1 MRRKLIHLFALAL
14 LLTSVSMPLF
24 GQQHPFY
31 SQYMLDKFL
40 VNPAI
45 AGSNGVSTI
54 NLISRQQYVG
64 FEKPP
69 QTFALSAQ
77 SRILDDSFI
86 LKRLNLKKRNRRKSR
101 AGKIGVG
108 ASLFT
113 DRNGIVSRT
122 GFQAT
127 YAYHIK
133 VSSDWQLS
141 GGLSLQ
147 GYQFKVD
154 DSESPYANPGDPLLA
169 VSRKSFFVPDANT
182 GLFLTNGSLYG
193 GVTLTDILGSSL
205 KLGKEISVD
214 YRTQRK
220 YNLIAG
226 YKFAVTDNIDLEP
239 SILLQ
244 GTKTNFSMD
253 LNARMYYLQNYWAGI
268 SYRSNNSMIVM
279 MGARIDRFFLGY
291 AYDID
296 MGLVRSYSA
305 GSHELI
311 FGLRLGDNNTRRF
324 RWLKQN
330 EKSFDI

>member
-1 MRRKLIHLFALAL
+1 MMKKAQLHIIILL
-14 LLTSVSMPLF
+14 LLTLGLMPLL

-45 AGSNGVSTI
+45 AGSNGVTTV

-86 LKRLNLKKRNRRKSR
+86 LRRLTLRKRNKKKSR
-101 AGKIGVG
+101 AGKIGLG
-108 ASLFT
+108 GSIFT

-122 GFQAT
+122 GFQGT

-133 VSSDWQLS
+133 VSPSWQLS
-141 GGLSLQ
+141 MGLSLQ

-154 DSESPYANPGDPLLA
+154 DSESSYANQGDPLLA

-182 GLFLTNGSLYG
+182 GVFLTNGSLYG
-193 GVTLTDILGSSL
+193 GITMTDILGSSL
-205 KLGKEISVD
+205 KLGKEISID

-226 YKFAVTDNIDLEP
+226 YKFAVSDNISLEP

-244 GTKTNFSMD
+244 GTKTNFALD
-253 LNARMYYLQNYWAGI
+253 LNARMYYMQNYWAGI
-268 SYRSNNSMIVM
+268 SYRSNNSMVVM
-279 MGARIDRFFLGY
+279 LGGRIDRLFLGY

-311 FGLRLGDNNTRRF
+311 IGLRLGDNNTRRF

-330 EKSFDI
+330 EQNFDI

>member
-1 MRRKLIHLFALAL
+1 MKKAPNIILLLLLFAAGLA
-14 LLTSVSMPLF
+14 PLF

-31 SQYMLDKFL
+31 SQYMLDKFM

-45 AGSNGVSTI
+45 AGSNGISTI

-86 LKRLNLKKRNRRKSR
+86 LKRLNLKKRNKRKSR

-133 VSSDWQLS
+133 VSSEWQLS

-193 GVTLTDILGSSL
+193 GVTMTDILGSSL
-205 KLGKEISVD
+205 KLGKEISID

-226 YKFAVTDNIDLEP
+226 YKFSVTDNIDLEP
-239 SILLQ
+239 SMLLQ

-324 RWLKQN
+324 RWLKQS

>member
-1 MRRKLIHLFALAL
+1 MTKTRTYIIILL
-14 LLTSVSMPLF
+14 LLTSTGMISLH

-45 AGSNGVSTI
+45 AGANGVTSV

-64 FEKPP
+64 FKKPP

-77 SRILDDSFI
+77 TRLIEDSFI
-86 LKRLNLKKRNRRKSR
+86 LKRLNLRKKNKKKSR
-101 AGKIGVG
+101 SGRVGIGG
-108 ASLFT
+108 SIFS
-113 DRNGIVSRT
+113 DRNGIVSKT
-122 GFQAT
+122 GFQGT
-127 YAYHIK
+127 YAYHVNI
-133 VSSDWQLS
+133 SNQWQLS
-141 GGLSLQ
+141 GGLSIQ

-169 VSRKSFFVPDANT
+169 VSRKSFFVPDANL
-182 GLFLTNGSLYG
+182 GVFLTNGSLYG
-193 GVTLTDILGSSL
+193 GLTMTDILGSSL
-205 KLGKEISVD
+205 KLGKEISID
-214 YRTQRK
+214 YKTQRK

-226 YKFAVTDNIDLEP
+226 YRINLNSNFILEP

-244 GTKTNFSMD
+244 GTRTNFSMD
-253 LNARMYYLQNYWAGI
+253 FNARVLYLNSYWAGV
-268 SYRSNNSMIVM
+268 SYRSNKSTVVM
-279 MGARIDRFFLGY
+279 LGAKIDRFFLGY
-291 AYDID
+291 AYDLD

-311 FGLRLGDNNTRRF
+311 IGLRFGDNNTRRF
-324 RWLKQN
+324 RWLKQS

>member
-1 MRRKLIHLFALAL
+1 MRRKLIHVFALAL
-14 LLTSVSMPLF
+14 LLTSGLMPLF

-45 AGSNGVSTI
+45 AGSNGVSSI

-86 LKRLNLKKRNRRKSR
+86 LKRLNLRKRNKRKSR
-101 AGKIGVG
+101 AGKVGVG

-113 DRNGIVSRT
+113 DRNGIISRT

-127 YAYHIK
+127 YAYHINISNAWQ
-133 VSSDWQLS
+133 VSM
-141 GGLSLQ
+141 GLSLQ

-154 DSESPYANPGDPLLA
+154 DSESLYANLNDPLLA

-193 GVTLTDILGSSL
+193 GITMTDILGSKL
-205 KLGKEISVD
+205 KLGKEISLD

-220 YNLIAG
+220 YNLLAG
-226 YKFAVTDNIDLEP
+226 YKFAITDNIAMEP

-244 GTKTNFSMD
+244 GTRTNFSMD
-253 LNARMYYLQNYWAGI
+253 LNTRMFFMDNYWAGL
-268 SYRSNNSMIVM
+268 SYRSNNSMVVM
-279 MGARIDRFFLGY
+279 LGARIDRFFLGY
-291 AYDID
+291 SYDID

-324 RWLKQN
+324 RWLKQS
-330 EKSFDI
+330 EKNFDI